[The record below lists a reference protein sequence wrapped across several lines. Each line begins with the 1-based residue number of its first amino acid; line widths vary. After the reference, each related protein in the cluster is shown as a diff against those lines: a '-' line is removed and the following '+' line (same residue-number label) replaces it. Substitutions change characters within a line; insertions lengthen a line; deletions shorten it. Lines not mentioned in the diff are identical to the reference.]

1 MTSQLASSVDFTVP
15 FYRTRV
21 VVATMQRHRGTGGPS
36 TLGRPLTT
44 AVWLGAASTWTEGR
58 PLTTAVWLGA
68 AGVVVVLGLLIGVA
82 SCCNDSIDEPQQTS
96 VTELQSRRPG
106 WHLDLRH

>member
-1 MTSQLASSVDFTVP
+1 MAAWLGAASTW
-15 FYRTRV
+15 TE
-21 VVATMQRHRGTGGPS
+21 
-36 TLGRPLTT
+36 GRPLTT
-44 AVWLGAASTWTEGR
+44 AVWLGAASTWSKGLPLTTAVWLGAASTWSEGL

-82 SCCNDSIDEPQQTS
+82 SCCNHSIDEPQQTS

-106 WHLDLRH
+106 WH